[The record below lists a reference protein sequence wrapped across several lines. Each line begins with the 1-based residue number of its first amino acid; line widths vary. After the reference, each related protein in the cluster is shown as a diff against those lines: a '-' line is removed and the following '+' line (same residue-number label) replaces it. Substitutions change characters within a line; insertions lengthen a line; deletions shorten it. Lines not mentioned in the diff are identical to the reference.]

1 MLKKTQIIEN
11 LTTQKWVFDT
21 CLRISKNKELARE
34 LYQYFFLLLLEKDD
48 AYVEK
53 LHNDGY
59 LQWWAIKVLH
69 TAINGNRHPF
79 QQNRIYD
86 SVDVY
91 ECNLQSDDKDHL
103 VEEEDYEQ
111 ERSKIRAYDFIIE
124 SSHWYER
131 ELFKMWLDGN
141 SARSLHR
148 KTGISVREILRVVK
162 LMKQLVQEQYEKTHP
177 NEVRR

>member
-1 MLKKTQIIEN
+1 ME
-11 LTTQKWVFDT
+11 T

-86 SVDVY
+86 NQDVY
-91 ECNLQSDDKDHL
+91 DIHLQEEECDHL
-103 VEEEDYEQ
+103 VEQEDYVQ
-111 ERSKIRAYDFIIE
+111 EIKKLKAYDFIVDN
-124 SSHWYER
+124 SHWYER
-131 ELFKMWLDGN
+131 ELFKMWMQGN
-141 SARSLHR
+141 SARALHR
-148 KTGISVREILRVVK
+148 KTGISVREILRVIKV
-162 LMKQLVQEQYEKTHP
+162 MKEQIQEQYEKTNT
-177 NEVRR
+177 NEIRR